1 MTRSV
6 RLRRLPAALL
16 AAAALTALA
25 GAAAADQLRA
35 DTPAVP
41 GHAIASGRVP
51 LDSLAA
57 SPEEYEGWKYFHVY
71 CFRCHGVDAIG
82 ADLAPDLR
90 RSVSEQGSVTRDVF
104 ITTVTNGRLEK
115 GMPSWKQLLT
125 ADQIT
130 SLYAYV
136 KARSERR
143 LAAGRPHR
151 KAAE

>member
-1 MTRSV
+1 MISSASP
-6 RLRRLPAALL
+6 RRLLVALVAAIAVPALV
-16 AAAALTALA
+16 
-25 GAAAADQLRA
+25 GAASAEPPRA
-35 DTPAVP
+35 DTPADGAP
-41 GHAIASGRVP
+41 MPARVP

-57 SPEEYEGWKYFHVY
+57 SPEEYDGWKYFHVY

-90 RSVSEQGSVTRDVF
+90 RSVGSEGSVTREIF

-115 GMPSWKQLLT
+115 GMPAWKGMLT
-125 ADQIT
+125 DDQIVN
-130 SLYAYV
+130 LYAYV